1 MKNLQ
6 PLSYFCVSVQGSF
19 CPHTLIFHSTGSSND
34 AMQHEKL
41 IKVTKF
47 GKEEV
52 QVSLIAGNMIV
63 STEKAKETTKEVIEL
78 MSEFSKV
85 AE

>member
-1 MKNLQ
+1 
-6 PLSYFCVSVQGSF
+6 
-19 CPHTLIFHSTGSSND
+19 
-34 AMQHEKL
+34 MQHEKL